1 MKGQG
6 HPDIYKYT
14 LFKTSPGFS
23 VDRFMEQKDILGQ
36 RERSLKVSPPAAIF
50 HTKGHCCDIGG
61 PYCGG
66 LDCLMLHHTL
76 MGEQKLCGVGHCLKA
91 DGLGWRTEG
100 QILAIFFQI

>member
-1 MKGQG
+1 MDGLSTCRKW
-6 HPDIYKYT
+6 T
-14 LFKTSPGFS
+14 
-23 VDRFMEQKDILGQ
+23 
-36 RERSLKVSPPAAIF
+36 AIF

-66 LDCLMLHHTL
+66 LDCLMLHHTM

-100 QILAIFFQI
+100 QILAIFPDLMRNFCPNRLKISQCQLEGKNDHLLMSLV